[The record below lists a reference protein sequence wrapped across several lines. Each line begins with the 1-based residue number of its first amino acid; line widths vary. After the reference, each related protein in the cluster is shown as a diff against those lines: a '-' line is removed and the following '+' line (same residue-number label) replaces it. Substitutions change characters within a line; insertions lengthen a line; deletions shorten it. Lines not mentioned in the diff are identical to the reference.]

1 MKRQRVSWSCQ
12 YQRIMHNACAACGN
26 SQKWMMDPALP
37 ISNEFYRGK
46 FMASSWLWLSI
57 MICSFPPWQSG
68 VYPQFE
74 CFVSLIP
81 SPTQIKI
88 HHPKQTIF
96 RAQNWRCWKPTTA
109 QLQILR
115 QYCFLVIFP
124 WIFLVPLS
132 PDCWNPSKASNSR
145 ALEYRRGS
153 ARWNKMVTCS
163 MIFLILR
170 PLLLV
175 KILSCEFEYCNLF
188 SGTMMVASNVAWL
201 LFY

>member
-1 MKRQRVSWSCQ
+1 MKKQRVSWSCQ

-57 MICSFPPWQSG
+57 ICSFPPWQSG

-96 RAQNWRCWKPTTA
+96 AQNWRCWKPTA

-115 QYCFLVIFP
+115 QYCFFGDLPLNLLGTDFSRLLKPPAKHPTHALRLSTAAGLLGETKWWLAP
-124 WIFLVPLS
+124 WWCF
-132 PDCWNPSKASNSR
+132 DTEA
-145 ALEYRRGS
+145 
-153 ARWNKMVTCS
+153 T
-163 MIFLILR
+163 R
-170 PLLLV
+170 PLV
-175 KILSCEFEYCNLF
+175 KFN
-188 SGTMMVASNVAWL
+188 
-201 LFY
+201 